1 MDSRKDVTLALAIVA
16 LGLAVISLTLSFPEP
31 VVKDRIGPQAF
42 PLGIG
47 LLFLFGGS
55 VLAVQRMRNLNAAHG
70 FRVTSEGN
78 EDEPGYPASGMR
90 ALLIVAICLGYTML
104 LKPLGFLLATPPF
117 VALALMLMQERK
129 PVLVVVTSLVY
140 TAATYLIIVIL
151 LGARLPAG
159 VLAGIVR

>member
-1 MDSRKDVTLALAIVA
+1 
-16 LGLAVISLTLSFPEP
+16 
-31 VVKDRIGPQAF
+31 
-42 PLGIG
+42 
-47 LLFLFGGS
+47 
-55 VLAVQRMRNLNAAHG
+55 
-70 FRVTSEGN
+70 
-78 EDEPGYPASGMR
+78 
-90 ALLIVAICLGYTML
+90 ML

-129 PVLVVVTSLVY
+129 PLLVVVTSLVY